1 MAANRRVD
9 IWNAV
14 ERTRASYYKSSIR
27 RTRKGLQE
35 QLKPIME
42 FLPDRVDELTSSVV
56 EALIDEQPIKE
67 MMIDIYYTVGRR
79 FAKAVFGTLTK
90 AEFTDDYFMRQVIQE
105 VETAGM
111 MGVDDKGKKI
121 LLVTEMSNTTVK
133 EINHIIS
140 AAFEEGQS
148 IQTTAATIQASIK
161 HMTNVRATMI
171 ARTETIRASNIGAMA
186 GADMTGLNLNKEWI
200 STFDDRTREDHLVAD
215 GQVVAKDDPFDVGG
229 EPLRYPADASGSAWN
244 TINCRCTLAFIPK

>member
-1 MAANRRVD
+1 MARTRRVD

-27 RTRKGLQE
+27 RSRKGLKE

-42 FLPDRVDELTSSVV
+42 FLPDRIDELTSSVV
-56 EALIDEQPIKE
+56 EALVDEQPIKE

-79 FAKAVFGTLTK
+79 FGKAVFGTLTK
-90 AEFTDDYFMRQVIQE
+90 AEFTDDYFMRQVVQA

-111 MGVDDKGKKI
+111 MGVDDEGKRI

-133 EINHIIS
+133 EVNHIIS

-161 HMTNVRATMI
+161 HMTNVRAMMI
-171 ARTETIRASNIGAMA
+171 ARTETIRASNIGALA
-186 GADMTGLNLNKEWI
+186 GADMTGLKLKKEWI
-200 STFDDRTREDHLVAD
+200 STLDDRSRADHEAAD

-229 EPLRYPADASGSAWN
+229 ENLQYPADASGSARN
-244 TINCRCTLAFIPK
+244 TINCRCTLAFIPI

>member
-1 MAANRRVD
+1 MARTRRVD

-27 RTRKGLQE
+27 RSRKGLKE

-42 FLPDRVDELTSSVV
+42 FLPDRIDELTSSVV
-56 EALIDEQPIKE
+56 EALVDEQPIKD

-79 FAKAVFGTLTK
+79 FGKAVFGTLTK
-90 AEFTDDYFMRQVIQE
+90 AEFTDDYFMREVIQA

-111 MGVDDKGKKI
+111 RGPDKK
-121 LLVTEMSNTTVK
+121 LLVKEMSDTTVK
-133 EINHIIS
+133 EVNHIIS

-161 HMTNVRATMI
+161 HMTNVRAVMI

-186 GADMTGLNLNKEWI
+186 GADMTGLKLNKEWI
-200 STFDDRTREDHLVAD
+200 STFDDRARTDHMAAD
-215 GQVVAKDDPFDVGG
+215 GQKRAKEDTFYVGG
-229 EPLRYPADASGSAWN
+229 EDLQYPADASGSARN
-244 TINCRCTLAFIPK
+244 TINCRCTLAFIPI

>member
-1 MAANRRVD
+1 MAATRRVD

-56 EALIDEQPIKE
+56 EALVEEQPIKD

-79 FAKAVFGTLTK
+79 FGKAVFGTLTK
-90 AEFTDDYFMRQVIQE
+90 AEFTDDYFMREVVQA

-111 MGVDDKGKKI
+111 TGPDGV

-161 HMTNVRATMI
+161 HMTNVRAVMI
-171 ARTETIRASNIGAMA
+171 ARTETIRASNIGAMS
-186 GADMTGLNLNKEWI
+186 GAKMTGLKLNKEWI
-200 STFDDRTREDHLVAD
+200 STFDDRTRDDHLAAD
-215 GQVVAKDDPFDVGG
+215 GQIVGRDEFFNVG
-229 EPLRYPADASGSAWN
+229 PDQLQYPADASGSAWN
-244 TINCRCTLAFIPK
+244 TINCRCTLAFIPQ

>member
-1 MAANRRVD
+1 MARTRRVD

-27 RTRKGLQE
+27 RTRKGLKE

-56 EALIDEQPIKE
+56 EALVEEQPIKD

-79 FAKAVFGTLTK
+79 FGKAVFGTLTK
-90 AEFTDDYFMRQVIQE
+90 AEFTDDYFMREVVQA

-111 MGVDDKGKKI
+111 TGPDGV

-161 HMTNVRATMI
+161 HMTNVRAVMI
-171 ARTETIRASNIGAMA
+171 ARTETIRASNIGAMS
-186 GADMTGLNLNKEWI
+186 GAKMTGLKLNKEWI
-200 STFDDRTREDHLVAD
+200 STFDDRTRDDHLAAD
-215 GQVVAKDDPFDVGG
+215 GQIVGRDEFFNVG
-229 EPLRYPADASGSAWN
+229 PDQLQYPADASGSAWN

>member
-1 MAANRRVD
+1 MARTRRVD

-27 RTRKGLQE
+27 RTRKGLKE

-56 EALIDEQPIKE
+56 EALVEEQPIKD

-79 FAKAVFGTLTK
+79 FGKAVFGTLTK
-90 AEFTDDYFMRQVIQE
+90 AEFTDDYFMREVVQA

-111 MGVDDKGKKI
+111 TGPDGV

-133 EINHIIS
+133 EVNHIIS

-161 HMTNVRATMI
+161 HMTNVRAVMI
-171 ARTETIRASNIGAMA
+171 ARTETIRASNIGAMS
-186 GADMTGLNLNKEWI
+186 GAKMTGLKLNKEWI
-200 STFDDRTREDHLVAD
+200 STFDDRTRDDHLAAD
-215 GQVVAKDDPFDVGG
+215 GQIVGRDEFFNVG
-229 EPLRYPADASGSAWN
+229 PDQLQYPADASGSAWN

>member
-1 MAANRRVD
+1 MAATRRVD

-27 RTRKGLQE
+27 RTRKGLEE

-56 EALIDEQPIKE
+56 EALVEEQPIKD

-79 FAKAVFGTLTK
+79 FGKAVFGTLTK
-90 AEFTDDYFMRQVIQE
+90 AEFTDDYFMREVVQA

-111 MGVDDKGKKI
+111 TGPDGV

-161 HMTNVRATMI
+161 HMTNVRAVMI
-171 ARTETIRASNIGAMA
+171 ARTETIRASNIGAMS
-186 GADMTGLNLNKEWI
+186 GAKMTGLKLNKEWI
-200 STFDDRTREDHLVAD
+200 STFDDRTRDDHLAAD
-215 GQVVAKDDPFDVGG
+215 GQIVGRDEFFNVG
-229 EPLRYPADASGSAWN
+229 PDQLQYPADASGSAWN
-244 TINCRCTLAFIPK
+244 TINCRCTLAFIPQ